1 MFCHSVVSD
10 SATAWSVAHQVP
22 LSVGFSREKYWSGLP
37 FPTPRDLPS
46 PGIELHLLRLLN
58 WQAYSLTAAPPGKLR
73 NRFKKKKKKSSSFY
87 LEGRHLG
94 FSLLR
99 TN

>member
-1 MFCHSVVSD
+1 MFCHSVESD

-22 LSVGFSREKYWSGLP
+22 LSVGFSRKKYWSGLP

-46 PGIELHLLRLLN
+46 PGIKLHLLPLLN

-73 NRFKKKKKKSSSFY
+73 NRLKKEEEEEKKIFQFLSRGKAS
-87 LEGRHLG
+87 GI
-94 FSLLR
+94 
-99 TN
+99 